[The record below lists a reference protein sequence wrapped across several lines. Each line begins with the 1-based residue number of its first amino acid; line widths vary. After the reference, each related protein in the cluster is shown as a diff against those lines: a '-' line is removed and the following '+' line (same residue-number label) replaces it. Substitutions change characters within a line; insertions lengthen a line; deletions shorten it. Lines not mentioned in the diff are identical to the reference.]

1 MKKIIV
7 SVFTLTGFCI
17 FAQEHFSGIGTSKRI
32 GILNANLNPAELANL
47 SSKTDINFFAVSANV
62 ANNKIGFSD
71 LTGNEDLEDL
81 IFRGSDAVNMRFDVE
96 IAGPGIAFRQGNW
109 GFAITSKAYGKLN
122 LVDVDVNIGDAIANE
137 GLNSLLNSTTLNGN
151 YNQRLTGTSYGE
163 IGLSVARSLWE
174 TDQYKLN
181 GGATFKLLFP
191 GSYANFGADQFEG
204 TITTV
209 GGNSFLSNANANL
222 NIAYSGSLANNFSEF
237 EDYSDSVF
245 GSLNGFGVDLG
256 ATFTIKDE
264 NDGYKLNS
272 GISVRNIG
280 KMTFKDDNNSSTNY
294 TLSIQGNESLNLNQ
308 FDGVESLQEVERILV
323 DSGFLTATS
332 QNRNFK
338 VKLPTVINAY
348 ADLRI
353 IPSLY
358 VSLFLQQKLSDDA
371 ENDQVTA
378 QNIATLTPRLSFKHF
393 EFFTPLSQSEV
404 AGFNAGFGLRAY
416 GFFLGSGSVITALV
430 NDSKQADFYI
440 GYRLGLGKN

>member
-109 GFAITSKAYGKLN
+109 GYAITSKAYGKLN

-245 GSLNGFGVDLG
+245 GGLNGFGADLG

-272 GISVRNIG
+272 GISVRNMG

-294 TLSIQGNESLNLNQ
+294 SLSIQGSESLNLNQ

-332 QNRNFK
+332 QNRDFK

-348 ADLRI
+348 ADLKI
-353 IPSLY
+353 VPIFY

-371 ENDQVTA
+371 ENDQITA
-378 QNIATLTPRLSFKHF
+378 QNIATLTPRLSFNHF

-416 GFFLGSGSVITALV
+416 GFFLGSGSVITALL

>member
-245 GSLNGFGVDLG
+245 GGLNGFGADLG

-272 GISVRNIG
+272 GISVRNMG

-294 TLSIQGNESLNLNQ
+294 SLSIQGSESLNLNQ

-332 QNRNFK
+332 QNRDFK

-348 ADLRI
+348 ADLKI
-353 IPSLY
+353 VPIFY

-371 ENDQVTA
+371 ENDQITA
-378 QNIATLTPRLSFKHF
+378 QNIATLTPRLSFNHF

-416 GFFLGSGSVITALV
+416 GFFLGSGSVITALL

>member
-17 FAQEHFSGIGTSKRI
+17 SAQEHFSGIGTSNRN

-71 LTGNEDLEDL
+71 LTGNEDIEDL

-96 IAGPGIAFRQGNW
+96 IAGPGVAFREGNW
-109 GFAITSKAYGKLN
+109 GFAVTSKAYGKLN

-151 YNQRLTGTSYGE
+151 YNQRLIGTSYGE

-222 NIAYSGSLANNFSEF
+222 NIAYSGSLANNFSAF

-245 GSLNGFGVDLG
+245 GGLNGFGADLG

-264 NDGYKLNS
+264 NDGYKLNT
-272 GISVRNIG
+272 GISVRNMG

-294 TLSIQGNESLNLNQ
+294 LLSIQGNESLNLNQ
-308 FDGVESLQEVERILV
+308 FDGVESLQEVERILI

-332 QNRNFK
+332 QNRDFK

-348 ADLRI
+348 ADLQI
-353 IPSLY
+353 VPIFY

-371 ENDQVTA
+371 ENDQITA

-416 GFFLGSGSVITALV
+416 GFFLGSGSVITALL